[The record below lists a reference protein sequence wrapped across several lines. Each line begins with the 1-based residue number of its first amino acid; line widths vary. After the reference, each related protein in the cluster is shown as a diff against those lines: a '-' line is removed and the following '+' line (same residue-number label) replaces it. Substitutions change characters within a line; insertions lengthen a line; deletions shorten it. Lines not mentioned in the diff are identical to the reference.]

1 MMSKTVSFKDR
12 VRLTGLPKF
21 LMRINIM
28 VIVSELTIYKPVI
41 PYLIHIKGEK
51 RIPKDISR
59 LTRRILLPIC
69 NVFLL
74 LVFKVRYLIGK
85 LAKVVIWILEFEVL
99 DNIRIFNECD

>member
-1 MMSKTVSFKDR
+1 
-12 VRLTGLPKF
+12 
-21 LMRINIM
+21 M

-41 PYLIHIKGEK
+41 PYLIHIKREK
-51 RIPKDISR
+51 RIPEDISR

-74 LVFKVRYLIGK
+74 LVLKVRDLIGK

-99 DNIRIFNECD
+99 DNIRIFDECD